1 MSNASLF
8 LQCLIGMQCKDFA
21 IIAADQT
28 NTQSIIVMKHDE
40 NKFYDMSDHLVMGI
54 IGAPGDRAQFAQFI
68 AKNVQLYKM
77 RNGYQLTTAATV
89 HFTRKTL
96 MEALKTGTPSM
107 VNMLVAGYDTE
118 NGGQLYT
125 MDFLASSLRVPFAV
139 HGFGGLLCLGILDRY
154 HKPEMTEEEAYEVI
168 KQCIREVHSRLFVSL
183 PNFLVK
189 VINKDGIKEM
199 PIVTPATYILQAQ
212 A

>member
-96 MEALKTGTPSM
+96 MEALKTG
-107 VNMLVAGYDTE
+107 V
-118 NGGQLYT
+118 
-125 MDFLASSLRVPFAV
+125 
-139 HGFGGLLCLGILDRY
+139 
-154 HKPEMTEEEAYEVI
+154 EMTEEEAYEVI